1 MEDSTNDFGKYK
13 PEDKGQIDCEVILA
27 ACPCGKTPNKLHISE
42 GNTCKYAFVYG
53 DCCGEWN
60 IEFRTDYF
68 KLDSVEIKVLAADA
82 WNSASRAK

>member
-1 MEDSTNDFGKYK
+1 MESETTAG
-13 PEDKGQIDCEVILA
+13 GQIDCKVILA
-27 ACPCGKTPNKLHISE
+27 ACPCGKTPNKLHIAE

-68 KLDSVEIKVLAADA
+68 KIDIFRNYLSNGKYHIKITYLNTNT
-82 WNSASRAK
+82 W